1 MPHHDLVI
9 IGSGSG
15 NSLLTPELE
24 GLDVAIVE
32 MGTFGGTCLNVGCIP
47 TKMFVLPADRVVEA
61 EDAHRLGVT
70 FEPPVV
76 DWPAIRDRIFG
87 RIDPISRGGE
97 QYRRGQDDVTLHRSR
112 ARFTGPRRLVLDS
125 GEEVTADRFVVAA
138 GSRAVGLPVD
148 GLTEPDPE
156 RGIHTSDTV
165 MRMEALPARMA
176 VLGGGFV
183 ACEMAHVFAGLGV
196 HVTQV
201 QRSGRLLMAEEYEV
215 SERYTEVARRRY
227 DVRLSTIVT
236 AAERVGGVWR
246 LETEGPEGHA
256 HVEAEAVLVAVGRRP
271 NTDLL
276 DAVDGGLETHP
287 DGRLVVDAQLRTTVP
302 GVWALGDICS
312 EHQLKHVA
320 NGEARR
326 VAHNLAVDLERVPGP
341 PREDDGRPVPHAVFG
356 HPQVG
361 CLRPHGGPAPCR
373 RNRVR
378 HLHPGRRRRRLRLG
392 AGGHHGPA
400 HRPRRAGRPHPRR
413 PRARPPGVDA
423 PPAAHPGGVLRAAR
437 ARRRT
442 RPVLD
447 PPGPVRGRRER
458 AARPPA
464 LTAEVPAYGM
474 SVLAKICQ
482 ASTDFA
488 TRLRITYCRS
498 PKR

>member
-32 MGTFGGTCLNVGCIP
+32 KGTFGGTCLNVGCIP
-47 TKMFVLPADRVVEA
+47 TKMFVLPADRVVDA
-61 EDAHRLGVT
+61 EDAHRLGVA

-76 DWPAIRDRIFG
+76 DWPAIRDRVFG

-97 QYRRGQDDVTLHRSR
+97 QYRDGQDDVTLYRRR
-112 ARFTGPRRLVLDS
+112 ARFTAPRRLVLDS

-138 GSRAVGLPVD
+138 GSRAVGLPVE

-156 RGIHTSDTV
+156 RGVHTSDTV

-176 VLGGGFV
+176 VVGGGFV

-227 DVRLSTIVT
+227 DLRLSTTVT

-256 HVEAEAVLVAVGRRP
+256 HVEAETVLVAVGRRP

-287 DGRLVVDAQLRTTVP
+287 DGRLVVDAQLRTSVP

-326 VAHNLAVDLERVPGP
+326 VAHNLAVDLGRVPGP

-356 HPQVG
+356 HPQVAAF
-361 CLRPHGGPAPCR
+361 GPTAAQLQAAGTEFVTYTQAVGDVAYGWALEDTTGLLTVHADPD
-373 RNRVR
+373 
-378 HLHPGRRRRRLRLG
+378 GRIL
-392 AGGHHGPA
+392 
-400 HRPRRAGRPHPRR
+400 
-413 PRARPPGVDA
+413 
-423 PPAAHPGGVLRAAR
+423 AAHAL
-437 ARRRT
+437 
-442 RPVLD
+442 
-447 PPGPVRGRRER
+447 GP
-458 AARPPA
+458 
-464 LTAEVPAYGM
+464 
-474 SVLAKICQ
+474 Q
-482 ASTDFA
+482 ASTFLQPLVQAASFGQHAHDVA
-488 TRLRITYCRS
+488 RGQYWIHPALSEVVENALLGLPLRPRGTT
-498 PKR
+498 PTG